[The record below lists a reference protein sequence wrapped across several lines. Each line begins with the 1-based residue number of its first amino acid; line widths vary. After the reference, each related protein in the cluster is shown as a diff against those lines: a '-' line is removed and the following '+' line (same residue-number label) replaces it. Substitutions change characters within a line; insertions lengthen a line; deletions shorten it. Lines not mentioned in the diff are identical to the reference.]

1 MCGHSTP
8 ILRYVNILLCLYSFI
23 ALNHSTDADPSR
35 IGNYLTFNLNEE
47 NIPILLIYASLF
59 IAFFILYLFIDH
71 FPYQQYYDYCCGEF
85 EESNTNETT
94 PFLSSA
100 PPPYN
105 PVAAAAA
112 NPAQPETIIPFQP
125 LREYV
130 PALTPILMQKDEK
143 YDVFLTHDWGTAAT
157 QFLNHRRVSAVNA
170 KLSAL
175 GLKTWFDE
183 ERMEGWNVRDQMTRG
198 ISRAHCV
205 IVFITERY
213 ASKINSAN
221 PADNCYYEFN
231 FAVHRVSTQKMIPVV
246 MEETMKDTRQWQGR
260 LAAELANNLYV
271 NMSDVIPKIVPER
284 INNTE
289 EEGDDVPKP
298 SPENVVDEEDA
309 VEFDQKCKEIIE
321 LVGSVLVKPL
331 KDLTAE
337 QTVLFF
343 KSVGCLGIEDVLKE
357 KRIVLSGKDLYNVE
371 TLEDLIS
378 LDLNLPR
385 IKVRTI
391 LEEILHCKESGV
403 RMSNLLRSVIG

>member
-1 MCGHSTP
+1 MQV
-8 ILRYVNILLCLYSFI
+8 YLLVFFFLY
-23 ALNHSTDADPSR
+23 
-35 IGNYLTFNLNEE
+35 
-47 NIPILLIYASLF
+47 LLIDYIPF
-59 IAFFILYLFIDH
+59 QEYYLYF
-71 FPYQQYYDYCCGEF
+71 CGEF
-85 EESNTNETT
+85 DETNTNESM

-100 PPPYN
+100 PPPPLN
-105 PVAAAAA
+105 PVAAA
-112 NPAQPETIIPFQP
+112 PTQPETIIPFQP
-125 LREYV
+125 LREYI

-143 YDVFLTHDWGTAAT
+143 YDIFLTHDWGTATT

-221 PADNCYYEFN
+221 PADNCYCEFN
-231 FAVHRVSTQKMIPVV
+231 FAVHQVSTQKMIPVV
-246 MEETMKDTRQWQGR
+246 MEEAMKDTKRWQGR

-271 NMSDVIPKIVPER
+271 NMSDVIAKIVPES
-284 INNTE
+284 IENTE
-289 EEGDDVPKP
+289 EEGDEGLKSNPVKKVDV
-298 SPENVVDEEDA
+298 
-309 VEFDQKCKEIIE
+309 VEFDEKCKEIVE

-337 QTVLFF
+337 QTLLFF
-343 KSVGCLGIEDVLKE
+343 KHIGCLGIEGVLKE
-357 KRIVLSGKDLYNVE
+357 KQIVLSGKDLNNVE
-371 TLEDLIS
+371 TLEDLRS
-378 LDLNLPR
+378 LDLNLPQ

-403 RMSNLLRSVIG
+403 RMSNLLRNLTG